1 MKPNRDKRKKKTRL
15 SPVDWLLEVAET
27 VIEVIVEVLTDGL

>member
-1 MKPNRDKRKKKTRL
+1 MKPDKDERRKKPRL
-15 SPVDWLLEVAET
+15 SLVDWLLEVAET